1 MMYYGQ
7 IFSPQTVSP
16 SRQSTEPSLHKRV
29 CPIPSLVKKDR
40 KRPWLIGF
48 SLLGAWGG
56 SRPSQD
62 CQGGLGTPGSLS

>member
-1 MMYYGQ
+1 MMYYSQ

-56 SRPSQD
+56 AAHLRTAREASGP
-62 CQGGLGTPGSLS
+62 QGA